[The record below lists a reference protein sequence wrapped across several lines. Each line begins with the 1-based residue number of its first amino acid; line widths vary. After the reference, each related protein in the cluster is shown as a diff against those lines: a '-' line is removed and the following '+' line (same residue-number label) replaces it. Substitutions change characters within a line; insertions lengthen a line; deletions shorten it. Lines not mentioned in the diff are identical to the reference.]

1 MSSEWSS
8 SSSWRNPVRPLVTG
22 LKVRIVASVG
32 LLVGG
37 LVFVMLYLAFL
48 AERFA
53 WYQNL
58 AVILSALLVVPVGV
72 LLMWVLWGLSLGRRY
87 GHLDD

>member
-1 MSSEWSS
+1 MSSEWPTSRG
-8 SSSWRNPVRPLVTG
+8 WRNPAGMLITG
-22 LKVRIVASVG
+22 LKIRIVASVV

-37 LVFVMLYLAFL
+37 LVFVLLYLAFL
-48 AERFA
+48 ADRFA

-72 LLMWVLWGLSLGRRY
+72 LLMWVLWGLNLGRRF
-87 GHLDD
+87 GSLDD

>member
-8 SSSWRNPVRPLVTG
+8 SSEWKNPVRPLLTG
-22 LKVRIVASVG
+22 LKIRIVASVT

-37 LVFVMLYLAFL
+37 LVFVILYLAFL
-48 AERFA
+48 AQRFA

-72 LLMWVLWGLSLGRRY
+72 LLMWVLWGLNVGRRF

>member
-1 MSSEWSS
+1 M
-8 SSSWRNPVRPLVTG
+8 RPVVTG
-22 LKVRIVASVG
+22 LKIRIAASLV

-37 LVFVMLYLAFL
+37 IVFVMLYLAFL
-48 AERFA
+48 ASRFA

-72 LLMWVLWGLSLGRRY
+72 LLMWVLWGIGLSRRFV
-87 GHLDD
+87 HLDD

>member
-1 MSSEWSS
+1 MSSEWPTSR
-8 SSSWRNPVRPLVTG
+8 SWRNPVGPVVTG
-22 LKVRIVASVG
+22 LKIRLASTAV

-48 AERFA
+48 ADRFA

-58 AVILSALLVVPVGV
+58 AVILSTLLVVPVAV
-72 LLMWVLWGLSLGRRY
+72 VVMWVAWGLSLGRRF
-87 GHLDD
+87 GRFDD

>member
-1 MSSEWSS
+1 MSSEWPSS
-8 SSSWRNPVRPLVTG
+8 PSWKNPVGSLITG
-22 LKVRIVASVG
+22 LKIRIVASVG

-37 LVFVMLYLAFL
+37 IVFVMLYLAFL

-72 LLMWVLWGLSLGRRY
+72 LLMWVLWGLNIGRRF
-87 GHLDD
+87 GSMDD